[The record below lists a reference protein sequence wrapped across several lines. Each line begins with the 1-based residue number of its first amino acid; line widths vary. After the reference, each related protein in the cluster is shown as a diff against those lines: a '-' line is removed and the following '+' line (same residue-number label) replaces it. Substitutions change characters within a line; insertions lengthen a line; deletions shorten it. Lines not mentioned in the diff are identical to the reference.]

1 MRVNAEDCCLGVK
14 TPRRDGFTKNVA
26 TYKHGFP
33 LRHLVTIA
41 HTSRSSHRPVPKLS
55 YRFIEGKEYC
65 THIAHHQIYSI
76 TGLFGTKRSAEDT
89 TTNTSKRLQLETV
102 ATRSTDGVELVQ
114 ADADELVRTQHD
126 AVQAV
131 RTDHVETAQ
140 HLSSSNKQ
148 REGLR
153 VLPAAFR
160 GLLYAGKIQSKEA
173 YQVVDGQFVDREPT
187 DVSQLPTSDRE
198 EVRTYFFMDNN
209 FELHVTDYDIVPTK
223 RWLDEVNAF
232 RDGRD
237 CLGAI
242 TVVIDG
248 EPHWNNLVRWLEMMH
263 KGVVLRLDANCT
275 DDSPKVKAVKGVF
288 RQIDSLKTF
297 EWVKV
302 VEKMLPGIQ
311 DTLGASDER
320 WLLNKTSPD
329 REVDNGDLIQRRFG
343 KLRKRDV
350 QADEAALANH
360 SELAAEGTQSQYH
373 TAQEDQ
379 IVIDMTNEEGDSD
392 EARSEQEVLDDGDSQ
407 SGVES
412 QTLRDEFDQHG
423 RMPNVPPAPR
433 KRVMKNNFK
442 LGLGSPLLSASQD
455 DLDSLDPAR
464 GAGCNQASTEA
475 RLSLTPIPLGST
487 SGLSDTQETMSDISA
502 GSFVHH
508 GSDRMPNETPSPPD
522 SISTVPPARTAKFE
536 TPANSLSSSI
546 LSISAPPRAPRK
558 LSMQHSIPRASH
570 SRTAKEKP
578 ISYVNDIPE
587 QDREVVGKLNKVQRK
602 RL

>member
-1 MRVNAEDCCLGVK
+1 M
-14 TPRRDGFTKNVA
+14 
-26 TYKHGFP
+26 
-33 LRHLVTIA
+33 
-41 HTSRSSHRPVPKLS
+41 
-55 YRFIEGKEYC
+55 
-65 THIAHHQIYSI
+65 
-76 TGLFGTKRSAEDT
+76 GLFGTKRSAEDT
-89 TTNTSKRLQLETV
+89 STNTRKRLQVETV
-102 ATRSTDGVELVQ
+102 AMRSTEAIANGGKLVQ
-114 ADADELVRTQHD
+114 ADADEFVRTQHH
-126 AVQAV
+126 AVQAA
-131 RTDHVETAQ
+131 RSDHVETAQ
-140 HLSSSNKQ
+140 HLPSSNKQ

-187 DVSQLPTSDRE
+187 DVSHLPTSDRA
-198 EVRTYFFMDNN
+198 EVRTYFFMDND
-209 FELHVTDYDIVPTK
+209 FVLHVTDYDIVPTK

-237 CLGAI
+237 CLGVI

-263 KGVVLRLDANCT
+263 KDDVIRLDANCT
-275 DDSPKVKAVKGVF
+275 NDSPKVKAVKGVF
-288 RQIDSLKTF
+288 RQIDSLRAFK
-297 EWVKV
+297 WVDV

-320 WLLNKTSPD
+320 WLLNKTIPD
-329 REVDNGDLIQRRFG
+329 GEVDQGDLIQTRFG

-350 QADEAALANH
+350 QADEAAIANH
-360 SELAAEGTQSQYH
+360 SEPGAEGTQSQYY
-373 TAQEDQ
+373 TAREDRV
-379 IVIDMTNEEGDSD
+379 VIDMTNAEGDSD
-392 EARSEQEVLDDGDSQ
+392 EARSEQEVLDEGDSQ
-407 SGVES
+407 SGTES

-433 KRVMKNNFK
+433 KRVNKNNFK

-455 DLDSLDPAR
+455 DIDSLDPAR

-475 RLSLTPIPLGST
+475 RLIRHAMADDKTASPFTPTPLGST
-487 SGLSDTQETMSDISA
+487 SSLHNTQETMSDIPAESVRDH
-502 GSFVHH
+502 SP
-508 GSDRMPNETPSPPD
+508 DRMPTMTPSAPD
-522 SISTVPPARTAKFE
+522 SIFTVPPARTAKFE

-546 LSISAPPRAPRK
+546 PSISAPPRAPRK
-558 LSMQHSIPRASH
+558 PSKQQVPLRAAH

-587 QDREVVGKLNKVQRK
+587 QDREVVGKLSKVQRK